1 MDWSRSESSSASDV
15 DSDNL
20 SDSEVELDAVDV
32 TTASATMPDEFYMK
46 NVVLTVDGAAALEL
60 DTRGLKLWTTTFC

>member
-15 DSDNL
+15 DSDNS

-32 TTASATMPDEFYMK
+32 TTASATTPDEFYMK